1 MRKRKGR
8 TVMFF
13 RTGVCLINFKALQA
27 AAGRRAS
34 ILKQKSDNSLSGPC
48 VEKTSR
54 CASFEKEGSLT
65 VEAALVFPLF
75 LFTLT
80 AFLYLFLLIQL
91 RAEIGRALTDTGREV
106 SQAAYFSEDAGGLA
120 PSALAGLYGR
130 SQVKE
135 YLDGRLSAQIIKGGK
150 DGISFLGTAW
160 NEETS
165 VLTLRASFQVV
176 LPPGLSWFHPILVS
190 EQRTIRGFTGFSGR
204 NGTQETE
211 NSEIVY
217 MTDYGTVYHRDLGCR
232 YLKLSVQQTGLNQVD
247 GLRNSGGA
255 KYYPCERCWKEGTQT
270 VFLTED
276 GNRYHQSLNCPSLIR
291 GIRAVRIWET
301 GGCPPCSVCGG

>member
-106 SQAAYFSEDAGGLA
+106 SSSVFFRGCRRSGAFGSGWPLRAEPGERV
-120 PSALAGLYGR
+120 PGR
-130 SQVKE
+130 
-135 YLDGRLSAQIIKGGK
+135 
-150 DGISFLGTAW
+150 
-160 NEETS
+160 TS
-165 VLTLRASFQVV
+165 VS
-176 LPPGLSWFHPILVS
+176 
-190 EQRTIRGFTGFSGR
+190 
-204 NGTQETE
+204 
-211 NSEIVY
+211 
-217 MTDYGTVYHRDLGCR
+217 TDYKGREGRHFVSG
-232 YLKLSVQQTGLNQVD
+232 
-247 GLRNSGGA
+247 NSL
-255 KYYPCERCWKEGTQT
+255 E
-270 VFLTED
+270 
-276 GNRYHQSLNCPSLIR
+276 
-291 GIRAVRIWET
+291 
-301 GGCPPCSVCGG
+301 